1 MCEIIEK
8 YEDMVKCYKFLLS
21 NIMFEKR
28 RRREMEGKKRK
39 EKKKN
44 KKEKRKK
51 EETKDVVNEWRLLK
65 AFTMNSICF
74 LLNIY

>member
-1 MCEIIEK
+1 
-8 YEDMVKCYKFLLS
+8 
-21 NIMFEKR
+21 MFEKR

-65 AFTMNSICF
+65 ALTMNSICF